1 MLMYKQKISIFINGK
16 FDKVKLYDEF
26 DALMGNLWK
35 TGQILGNY
43 ETPFITDNELVAYQT
58 TLEKTS
64 LSKKYFDE
72 FTRKR
77 WSDIEKLCNSRLRTE
92 VVGQAIPEY
101 VGVCNCQKPSFYI
114 LFTHAFNASG
124 FLDCGNCKGVVPI
137 YKLPQLSN
145 DDRFEMLAW
154 ESNYKACDNLQL
166 GGTVGEKWATKQMSD
181 PHSTLSKQG
190 IGICK
195 KIRAATGIPTYYY
208 LYNYRHISPQKDKA
222 RLCPSC
228 NRNWLLKERLHD
240 LYDFKCD
247 KCQLLST
254 LSPVAG

>member
-1 MLMYKQKISIFINGK
+1 MFKQKISIAINSK
-16 FDKVKLYDEF
+16 FDRDKLFDEF
-26 DALMGNLWK
+26 EALMGNLFK
-35 TGQILGNY
+35 TGQVPGNY
-43 ETPFITDNELVAYQT
+43 ETPFITDNELVSFQT
-58 TLEKTS
+58 TLEPSS

-72 FTRKR
+72 FTKKR
-77 WSDIEKLCNSRLRTE
+77 VSDLEQWCNAKLKTK
-92 VVGQAIPEY
+92 VVGKIIPGY
-101 VGVCNCQKPSFYI
+101 KGVCKCMKPDFYV
-114 LFTHAFNASG
+114 LFTHALNSAG
-124 FLDCGNCKGVVPI
+124 FLDCGTCNKFVPI
-137 YKLPQLSN
+137 YRLTQLTY
-145 DDRFEMLAW
+145 DDKHEMWSW
-154 ESNYKACDNLQL
+154 EANYKACDNLQL
-166 GGTVGEKWATKQMSD
+166 GGIVGEKWATKQMSD

-195 KIRAATGIPTYYY
+195 KVKAATGIPTYYY